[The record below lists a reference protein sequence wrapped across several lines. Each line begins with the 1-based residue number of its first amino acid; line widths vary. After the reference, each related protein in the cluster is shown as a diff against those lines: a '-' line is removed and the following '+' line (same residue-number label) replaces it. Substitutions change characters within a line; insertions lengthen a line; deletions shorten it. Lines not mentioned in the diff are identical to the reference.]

1 MNITIASLP
10 DREKIVAE
18 LWQGNDHFAEI
29 NQEGEILMVEVYP
42 RPDGKPWAIPFEELV
57 SALREATTR
66 LGPDSSTTVS

>member
-29 NQEGEILMVEVYP
+29 NQEGEILESY
-42 RPDGKPWAIPFEELV
+42 I
-57 SALREATTR
+57 TR
-66 LGPDSSTTVS
+66 TRD